1 MSNTKS
7 TKKFEIKTM
16 ENIKPKIDHNITLA
30 GLLLTDA
37 DTVVDKVKRATKGV
51 FKGLLVFEKEIPTG
65 KVYILNGAE
74 FPNADAVDL
83 LLYLL
88 WHAEQNNWKKILEFK
103 SLNKIVKEVFG
114 TKKLGNQDRKK
125 LERLLTIW
133 KFHAFYFPKSFLWQG
148 EIITAQFGVINDWQ
162 IKSEGRGKP
171 ARLVIEFN
179 QKFLEICKNT
189 DWYRRPNWLEIRKLR
204 KEIAKRLYMLALE
217 YKPNEKAKE
226 WKIYIGRD
234 LKHWYRNALNS
245 LANPEYLW
253 PSVILKR
260 RLKPAVKE
268 ISKETNCKMKLQQT
282 EEGNYCITV
291 EEIAPA
297 GTDTL
302 EIPFDRL
309 SNDEK
314 TILITYVEAVAPE
327 KGINNIWGFLRS
339 MTSKQIKSWLS
350 KAKKYLE
357 TEAEKAK
364 ETKLVEKTRLLEIL
378 QEWGKKKLEG
388 KEVLF
393 NTYFG
398 NDKLLK
404 AYESNKRVVFVCVDK
419 ILADLL
425 TQKFKEELKEVFG
438 KEVEFAVE

>member
-1 MSNTKS
+1 LTNQ
-7 TKKFEIKTM
+7 KTPKVV
-16 ENIKPKIDHNITLA
+16 EIKPKLDHNINIA

-37 DTVVDKVKRATKGV
+37 DTISQKATKAEKGII
-51 FKGLLVFEKEIPTG
+51 KGLLFFAKEIPTG
-65 KVYILNGAE
+65 TVYILNALE
-74 FPNADAVDL
+74 FPNAEAVDL
-83 LLYLL
+83 LLYLI
-88 WHAEQNNWKKILEFK
+88 WHLEKNGWERILKFK
-103 SLNKIVKEVFG
+103 GLNRIVKDVFG
-114 TKKLGNQDRKK
+114 VKKLGQSQRER
-125 LERLLTIW
+125 LERLLTVW
-133 KFHAFYFPKSFLWQG
+133 KFHGYYFPNSFVWKGQKV
-148 EIITAQFGVINDWQ
+148 TAQFGIISNWKIISQD
-162 IKSEGRGKP
+162 KGKP
-171 ARLVIEFN
+171 ALLEIEFDRH
-179 QKFLEICKNT
+179 FIEICKNT
-189 DWYRRPNWLEIRKLR
+189 DWYRRPSWEEIRKLR
-204 KEIAKRLYMLALE
+204 KEIAKRLYMIALE
-217 YKPNEKAKE
+217 YKPDEKTRD
-226 WKIYIGRD
+226 WKIYMDHD
-234 LKHWYRNALNS
+234 LKYWYRNTLNS
-245 LANPEYLW
+245 LANPIHLYPKLIIEGR
-253 PSVILKR
+253 I
-260 RLKPAVKE
+260 KPAIEE
-268 ISKETNCKMKLQQT
+268 INSKTRLRMKLQQT

-291 EEIAPA
+291 KEIAPA
-297 GTDTL
+297 NAEKI

-327 KGINNIWGFLRS
+327 RGINNIWGFLRS

-378 QEWGKKKLEG
+378 REWGKKKLEG

-398 NDKLLK
+398 NDKLLR

-438 KEVEFAVE
+438 KEVEFVVE